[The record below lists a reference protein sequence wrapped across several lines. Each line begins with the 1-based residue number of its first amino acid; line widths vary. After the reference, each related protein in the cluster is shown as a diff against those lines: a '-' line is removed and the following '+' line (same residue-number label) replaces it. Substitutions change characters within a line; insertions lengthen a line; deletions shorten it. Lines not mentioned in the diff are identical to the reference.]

1 METSEE
7 PVEFAPGPG
16 LFGIGELVE
25 EPEPVEVTESDCEG
39 SGDAD

>member
-1 METSEE
+1 MELNEQ

-25 EPEPVEVTESDCEG
+25 EPVEVTESEG
-39 SGDAD
+39 GDHD